1 MSSRADSEAKEDIS
15 QESYDL
21 LTSQDQESSGEAAG
35 IEETQASS
43 STSPEELQ
51 RRLKE
56 LQRIRQGLDVGT
68 QVDPT
73 TRATELT
80 FAQGHQALS
89 QSQDGQGANLVI
101 MATGVPTVSAD
112 AAEMFKTSAPESA
125 DRFKQGSCQYPRS
138 MRGTTPKEILKIKEK
153 AVAPLK
159 VKFRISQ
166 YFVSGK
172 FGDEDDMSPQATET
186 LDALVNTGYRIVEVK
201 RRAKEFDMHNCLLV
215 PAWLDEK
222 GATPAERWDF
232 AKRSHLF
239 DDFSSISKKQITTWC
254 EDCILWT
261 KNEVAHYERQDQEWI
276 GEFLRNSCVP
286 DLVVQVDRDIDRM
299 TGSMQGGVVW
309 AWIMLNKVI
318 HITDEV
324 VVAMCS
330 RIKDFAATGLKEIP
344 GENVM
349 AARAEQLTFATRL
362 NDNGRLPRDAVNDT
376 IKGLAK
382 CSHAEFAKMFNDFGT
397 ARKLSLMMGSCQLT
411 GTTLEQLQKIWDEA
425 EDQYR
430 SYATANKWVPA
441 QSAHFAKRGRARFKR
456 NNKGRPAQE
465 RNGHDDGR
473 GESEEPPASKD
484 EEEFEARVQAEVERR
499 LAAMGNEPENKV
511 DDGNSV
517 DGDQGGKDDEDKSTA
532 GSANTFMGLVAR
544 LDTVEKEEEDPDMAV
559 LAGKLGQLLRSCLE
573 EH

>member
-1 MSSRADSEAKEDIS
+1 MSSIAGSEAKEDIS
-15 QESYDL
+15 QESYEV
-21 LTSQDQESSGEAAG
+21 LTPRDQEASGEAAET
-35 IEETQASS
+35 EETQRESL
-43 STSPEELQ
+43 TSLEGLQ
-51 RRLKE
+51 QR
-56 LQRIRQGLDVGT
+56 LQRIRPRLDEQGT
-68 QVDPT
+68 QGSPT
-73 TRATELT
+73 TRANRELT
-80 FAQGHQALS
+80 FAQGHQAPP
-89 QSQDGQGANLVI
+89 QSQDGQGANMEQPTM

-112 AAEMFKTSAPESA
+112 AAAMFKTSAPDSA
-125 DRFKQGSCQYPRS
+125 DHFKQGSCQYPRS
-138 MRGTTPKEILKIKEK
+138 MRGTTPKEILRIKEK

-172 FGDEDDMSPQATET
+172 FGDEDDEMSPQATET

-201 RRAKEFDMHNCLLV
+201 RRTKEFDMHNCLLV

-232 AKRSHLF
+232 TKRTHLF
-239 DDFSSISKKQITTWC
+239 DDFGSISKKQITTWC
-254 EDCILWT
+254 DDCIRWAKT
-261 KNEVAHYERQDQEWI
+261 EVAPYERQDQEWI

-286 DLVVQVDRDIDRM
+286 DLVVQVDRDIELM

-330 RIKDFAATGLKEIP
+330 RIKDFAATGLKGIP

-362 NDNGRLPRDAVNDT
+362 NNNGRLPHDAVNDT
-376 IKGLAK
+376 IKGLSK
-382 CSHAEFAKMFNDFGT
+382 CSHAEFAKMFDDFGT
-397 ARKLSLMMGSCQLT
+397 ARKLSLLMGACQLT
-411 GTTLEQLQKIWDEA
+411 GTTLEQLQRLWDEA

-430 SYATANKWVPA
+430 SYATANKWTPA

-456 NNKGRPAQE
+456 N
-465 RNGHDDGR
+465 
-473 GESEEPPASKD
+473 EEPPTSED
-484 EEEFEARVQAEVERR
+484 EEDFEARVQAEVERR
-499 LAAMGNEPENKV
+499 LAAMGNDPKSEV
-511 DDGNSV
+511 DDGNNV
-517 DGDQGGKDDEDKSTA
+517 DGDEGGKDDEDKSTA

-544 LDTVEKEEEDPDMAV
+544 LDTVEKEEEDPEMAV
-559 LAGKLGQLLRSCLE
+559 LAGKLGQLLRSCLK